1 MPFPRYSARAEQL
14 HISVCH
20 ATKIHINSEGLVSL
34 SSLQVREDEVHN
46 VPVDAAEKALQL
58 HGHREA
64 NWVNALTVIS
74 KKEWMKR
81 KEKYKKEASSHVPPK
96 VQSSPPFLVARRLKE
111 GIEPKELW
119 RLFSAMGP
127 IRLLDVFKGSEPTEW
142 VNATSCV
149 VQFESFIVGV
159 DSFLHCSVR
168 SGACISSSRIRNK

>member
-1 MPFPRYSARAEQL
+1 M
-14 HISVCH
+14 
-20 ATKIHINSEGLVSL
+20 

-111 GIEPKELW
+111 GIEPKE
-119 RLFSAMGP
+119 P
-127 IRLLDVFKGSEPTEW
+127 ILREQAAAALY
-142 VNATSCV
+142 NALRTT
-149 VQFESFIVGV
+149 GV
-159 DSFLHCSVR
+159 L
-168 SGACISSSRIRNK
+168 KY

>member
-1 MPFPRYSARAEQL
+1 MPFPRYSAHAEQL

-64 NWVNALTVIS
+64 